1 MKYHKINDRVI
12 TVCADSKA
20 LRRYSRTTRND
31 FSSITPP
38 DDKPRTTVTEET
50 DFEPRL
56 DEYVSNEKEEKPLPL
71 EVRTRF
77 ERPKPNGEFITVRL
91 DENPEKDVNIGANLP
106 L

>member
-1 MKYHKINDRVI
+1 
-12 TVCADSKA
+12 
-20 LRRYSRTTRND
+20 
-31 FSSITPP
+31 
-38 DDKPRTTVTEET
+38 VTEET